1 MVSHSYSV
9 LIPARMESTR
19 LPRKLALSETGK
31 PLLAHTLLNLQ
42 SLRKEAELW
51 LVTDSEELADAGR
64 DFVDGVHMSSRD
76 FGSGTE
82 RIAEVLPKLNTDWVL
97 NVQAD
102 EPEIEVE
109 YLRSLMDRLLKSSEW
124 EMGTLG
130 VPFGSSEVWENVNAV
145 KVLCDFLGRALYFSR
160 QPIPHGGG
168 PETLGLLHHL
178 GVYAYSKSLL
188 KRWSELPSGAFER
201 SEKLEQLRALENGIP
216 IIVERVSCA
225 QKGIDTREDYQA
237 FVRRFFK
244 KSS

>member
-1 MVSHSYSV
+1 MQ
-9 LIPARMESTR
+9 STR

-31 PLLAHTLLNLQ
+31 PLLAHSLLNLQ
-42 SLRKEAELW
+42 SLREEAELW
-51 LVTDSEELADAGR
+51 LVTDSEELADIGR
-64 DFVDGVHMSSRD
+64 ELVDGVHMSSKE
-76 FGSGTE
+76 FNSGTE

-102 EPEIEVE
+102 EPEVE
-109 YLRSLMDRLLKSSEW
+109 IADLRSLMQRLLKSADV

-130 VPFGSSEVWENVNAV
+130 VGFESEEVWKNPNAV
-145 KVLCDFLGRALYFSR
+145 KVLCDVAGKALYFSR
-160 QPIPHGGG
+160 QAIPHGGG
-168 PETLGLLHHL
+168 LGTSGLLHHL
-178 GVYAYSKSLL
+178 GVYAYSKALL
-188 KRWSELPSGAFER
+188 ERWSDLPSGAFER

-244 KSS
+244 KSN